1 MVVLQRDISK
11 LTDLETSVTNDN
23 VKVLEQKKNGTM
35 ETIQENHSENDEVRQ
50 RRDFMKT
57 MGKESRHNV
66 ISRKDS
72 LILSP
77 DQPPTRIEEAI
88 EVSYLKTVNFDS
100 IRPVALK
107 KRLNRLSVPYAA
119 QKLQFLNY
127 KRFKKIARIRSH
139 HLHLQ

>member
-1 MVVLQRDISK
+1 
-11 LTDLETSVTNDN
+11 
-23 VKVLEQKKNGTM
+23 M

-100 IRPVALK
+100 IEKKTEFAFSSVGCAKVTILK
-107 KRLNRLSVPYAA
+107 LE
-119 QKLQFLNY
+119 
-127 KRFKKIARIRSH
+127 KI
-139 HLHLQ
+139 